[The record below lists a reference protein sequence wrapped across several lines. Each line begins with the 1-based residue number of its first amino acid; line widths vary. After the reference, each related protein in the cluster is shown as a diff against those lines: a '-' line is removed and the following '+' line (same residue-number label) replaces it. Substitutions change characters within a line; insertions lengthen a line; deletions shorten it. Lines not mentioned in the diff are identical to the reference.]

1 MKLSE
6 LKNQTVAV
14 LNKELAALREKSRDL
29 RFSVSA
35 KQLKNIREIREV
47 KKNIARILTL
57 INTKQKTGE
66 KVEKAVDNN
75 DSSR

>member
-47 KKNIARILTL
+47 KKNIARVLTL
-57 INTKQKTGE
+57 INVKQKSGE
-66 KVEKAVDNN
+66 KVIKEVVNN
-75 DSSR
+75 DK

>member
-47 KKNIARILTL
+47 KKNIARVLTL
-57 INTKQKTGE
+57 INVKQKSGE
-66 KVEKAVDNN
+66 KVIKEVDNN
-75 DSSR
+75 DK

>member
-47 KKNIARILTL
+47 KKNIARVLTL
-57 INTKQKTGE
+57 INVKQKSGE
-66 KVEKAVDNN
+66 KVIKEVANN
-75 DSSR
+75 DK